1 MAEGQRSKEDTLG
14 RKVHPIG
21 FRLGYT
27 KTWESKWFAEGPR
40 YAELLKEDRMIRKLI
55 HERMK
60 RAGISRV
67 EIQRFPRRVLIG
79 IHTAKPGIVIG
90 RKGSSVNLLKTELQE
105 LTGKSCKIDV
115 HEIEQ
120 PELDAHL
127 VAEGVAEQLGRRTSQ
142 KRAMKQ
148 AVARTMRAG
157 AKGIKI
163 KCSGRL
169 GGAEMSRSEW
179 VHEGRVPLH
188 TLRADIDY
196 ALAEALTTFG
206 RIGVKVWIYRGD
218 VPLEQIRAGMSET
231 RG

>member
-1 MAEGQRSKEDTLG
+1 LG

-40 YAELLKEDRMIRKLI
+40 YADLLEEDRKVRGMIR
-55 HERMK
+55 ERMQ
-60 RAGISRV
+60 RAGISRI
-67 EIQRFPRRVLIG
+67 EIQRFPRRVLIA

-90 RKGSSVNLLKTELQE
+90 RKGSSVNALRTALQE

-115 HEIEQ
+115 HEIER
-120 PELDAHL
+120 PELDARL
-127 VAEGVAEQLGRRTSQ
+127 VAESVAEQLQRRISQ

-148 AVARTMRAG
+148 TVARTMRAG

-163 KCSGRL
+163 KCAGRL

-179 VHEGRVPLH
+179 VREGRVPLH

-218 VPLEQIRAGMSET
+218 VTPEQLKSGMAGESA
-231 RG
+231 

>member
-1 MAEGQRSKEDTLG
+1 MG

-27 KTWESKWFAEGPR
+27 KTWESTWFAEGPQ
-40 YAELLKEDRMIRKLI
+40 YAALLKEDRAIRRI
-55 HERMK
+55 IRERME
-60 RAGISRV
+60 RAGISRI
-67 EIQRFPRRVLIG
+67 EIRRFPRRVLVG

-90 RKGSSVNLLKTELQE
+90 RKGSSVNALKTELQK
-105 LTGKSCKIDV
+105 LTGKSCKVDV
-115 HEIEQ
+115 HEIER
-120 PELDAHL
+120 PELDAKL
-127 VAEGVAEQLGRRTSQ
+127 VAEGVAQQLSRRTSQ

-148 AVARTMRAG
+148 AVSRSMRAG

-179 VHEGRVPLH
+179 VREGRVPLH

-196 ALAEALTTFG
+196 AISEAITTFG

-218 VPLEQIRAGMSET
+218 ILPGELGPGVSREGRSE
-231 RG
+231 

>member
-1 MAEGQRSKEDTLG
+1 MLG
-14 RKVHPIG
+14 RKVNPIG

-40 YAELLKEDRMIRKLI
+40 YADLLEEDRKIRKLI
-55 HERMK
+55 RERIE
-60 RAGISRV
+60 RAGISLI

-90 RKGSSVNLLKTELQE
+90 RKGSSVNALRTEIQE

-115 HEIEQ
+115 HEIAR
-120 PELDAHL
+120 PELDARL
-127 VAEGVAEQLGRRTSQ
+127 VAEGVAEQLGKRTSQ

-163 KCSGRL
+163 MCAGRL

-179 VHEGRVPLH
+179 VREGRVPLH

-196 ALAEALTTFG
+196 AGAEASTTFG

-218 VPLEQIRAGMSET
+218 IMPDQLKSGMAGKSA
-231 RG
+231 

>member
-1 MAEGQRSKEDTLG
+1 M
-14 RKVHPIG
+14 HPIG

-27 KTWESKWFAEGPR
+27 KTWESRWFAEGPR
-40 YAELLKEDRMIRKLI
+40 YAALLREDRKIRKLI
-55 HERMK
+55 RERME
-60 RAGISRV
+60 RAGISRI
-67 EIQRFPRRVLIG
+67 EIQRFPRRVLVG

-90 RKGSSVNLLKTELQE
+90 RKGSSVNLLKTQLQE
-105 LTGKSCKIDV
+105 LTGKSCKVDV
-115 HEIEQ
+115 HEIER

-127 VAEGVAEQLGRRTSQ
+127 VAESVAQQLERRTSQ

-148 AVARTMRAG
+148 AVSRSMRAG

-163 KCSGRL
+163 TCSGRL

-179 VHEGRVPLH
+179 VREGRVPLH

-196 ALAEALTTFG
+196 AVAEAITTFG

-218 VPLEQIRAGMSET
+218 ILPGDLRPGASQERA
-231 RG
+231 

>member
-1 MAEGQRSKEDTLG
+1 MLG
-14 RKVHPIG
+14 RKVNPIG

-40 YAELLKEDRMIRKLI
+40 YADLLEEDRKIRKMIREQLQ
-55 HERMK
+55 
-60 RAGISRV
+60 RAGISLI

-90 RKGSSVNLLKTELQE
+90 RKGSSVNALRTELQK
-105 LTGKSCKIDV
+105 LTGKSCKVDV
-115 HEIEQ
+115 HEIAR
-120 PELDAHL
+120 PELDARL
-127 VAEGVAEQLGRRTSQ
+127 VAEGVAEQLGKRTSQ

-163 KCSGRL
+163 KCAGRL

-179 VHEGRVPLH
+179 VREGRVPLH

-196 ALAEALTTFG
+196 AGAEASTTFG

-218 VPLEQIRAGMSET
+218 IMPDQLKSGMAGK
-231 RG
+231 

>member
-1 MAEGQRSKEDTLG
+1 MLG
-14 RKVHPIG
+14 RKVNPIG

-27 KTWESKWFAEGPR
+27 KTWESQWFAEGPR
-40 YAELLKEDRMIRKLI
+40 YADLLEEDRKIRKVI
-55 HERMK
+55 RERMQ
-60 RAGISRV
+60 RAGISLIA
-67 EIQRFPRRVLIG
+67 IQRFPRRVLIG

-90 RKGSSVNLLKTELQE
+90 RKGSSVNALRTELQK

-115 HEIEQ
+115 HEIAR
-120 PELDAHL
+120 PELDARL
-127 VAEGVAEQLGRRTSQ
+127 VAEGVAEQLGKRTSQ

-148 AVARTMRAG
+148 AVARSMRAG

-163 KCSGRL
+163 KCAGRL
-169 GGAEMSRSEW
+169 GGAEMSRTEW

-196 ALAEALTTFG
+196 AGAEASTTFG

-218 VPLEQIRAGMSET
+218 IMPDQLKSGIAGKRA
-231 RG
+231 

>member
-1 MAEGQRSKEDTLG
+1 MG

-21 FRLGYT
+21 FRLGYS
-27 KTWESKWFAEGPR
+27 KTWESRWFAEGPR
-40 YAELLKEDRMIRKLI
+40 YADLLEEDRTIRKLI
-55 HERMK
+55 REQME
-60 RAGISRV
+60 RAGISRI
-67 EIQRFPRRVLIG
+67 EIQRFPRRVLVG

-90 RKGSSVNLLKTELQE
+90 RKGVSVNALKTELEQV
-105 LTGKSCKIDV
+105 TGKSCKIDV
-115 HEIEQ
+115 YEIER
-120 PELDAHL
+120 PELDARL
-127 VAEGVAEQLGRRTSQ
+127 VAESVADQLERRISQ

-148 AVARTMRAG
+148 TVSRTMRAG

-179 VHEGRVPLH
+179 VREGRVPLH

-196 ALAEALTTFG
+196 AIVEALTTFG

-218 VPLEQIRAGMSET
+218 VLPELLESGLSGERA
-231 RG
+231 

>member
-1 MAEGQRSKEDTLG
+1 MLG

-40 YAELLKEDRMIRKLI
+40 YAELLKEDRMIRKRI
-55 HERMK
+55 HEQMK

-115 HEIEQ
+115 YEIER

-127 VAEGVAEQLGRRTSQ
+127 VAEGVVEQLGRRTSQ

-157 AKGIKI
+157 GKGIKI

-196 ALAEALTTFG
+196 AAAEASTTFG
-206 RIGVKVWIYRGD
+206 RVGVKVWIYRGD
-218 VPLEQIRAGMSET
+218 VPPEQIRSGMSET

>member
-1 MAEGQRSKEDTLG
+1 MG

-27 KTWESKWFAEGPR
+27 KTWESRWFAEGPR
-40 YAELLKEDRMIRKLI
+40 YAALLEEDRQIRKLI
-55 HERMK
+55 RERME
-60 RAGISRV
+60 RAGISRI
-67 EIQRFPRRVLIG
+67 EIQRFPRRVLVG

-90 RKGSSVNLLKTELQE
+90 RKGSSVNLLKTQLQE
-105 LTGKSCKIDV
+105 LTGKSCKVDV
-115 HEIEQ
+115 HEIER

-127 VAEGVAEQLGRRTSQ
+127 VAESVAQQLERRTSQ

-148 AVARTMRAG
+148 AVSRSMRAG

-179 VHEGRVPLH
+179 VREGRVPLH

-196 ALAEALTTFG
+196 AVAEAITTFG

-218 VPLEQIRAGMSET
+218 ILPDELEAGVSAERA
-231 RG
+231 

>member
-1 MAEGQRSKEDTLG
+1 LG

-40 YAELLKEDRMIRKLI
+40 YAALLREDRQIRKLI
-55 HERMK
+55 RERME
-60 RAGISRV
+60 RAGISRI
-67 EIQRFPRRVLIG
+67 EIQRFPRRVLVG

-90 RKGSSVNLLKTELQE
+90 RKGSSVNLLKTQLQE
-105 LTGKSCKIDV
+105 LTGKSCKVDV
-115 HEIEQ
+115 HEIER
-120 PELDAHL
+120 PELDARL
-127 VAEGVAEQLGRRTSQ
+127 VAEGVAQQLERRTSQ

-148 AVARTMRAG
+148 AVSRSMRAG

-179 VHEGRVPLH
+179 VREGRVPLH

-196 ALAEALTTFG
+196 AVAEAVTTFG

-218 VPLEQIRAGMSET
+218 IL
-231 RG
+231 RGELGPGASQKGA